1 MFYTLYSATCDL
13 FSFLD
18 TEEFCLQLKENLKF
32 FIKLI
37 VKQWT
42 LLLEIT
48 FIKKKW
54 SSINFKN

>member
-1 MFYTLYSATCDL
+1 MFYTLYPATCGL

-18 TEEFCLQLKENLKF
+18 TEEFCFHSRENLKF

-42 LLLEIT
+42 LLLEMT
-48 FIKKKW
+48 FIKK
-54 SSINFKN
+54 SEVV